1 MDISVTSFKQ
11 QEKKTQYYFEK
22 ISLPHKLGRMIISI
36 PLVADDETR
45 KAEAM
50 RLKAIY
56 QDRKRKDPSLT
67 QDKIAD
73 LCEWSGQSVVSQYLN
88 GRIPLNIGALI
99 KFANVLGFSLDEVSP
114 RLAGLAEM
122 PRLRHR
128 EGASEKTRNTDWEI
142 HPIEAWDDDTP
153 LGPDEVEL
161 PFFKEVE
168 LSAGKGSEVMLETNG
183 RKLRFGKRTL
193 KRKSIDPAAAGC
205 VPVTGNSMEPV
216 LPDGSTVGVDTANTT
231 IQDGKMYAI
240 DHDGQLRVKLL
251 YRLPGSGL
259 RLRSYNTEEHPDE
272 RYEGDYVQQ
281 HIRVIGKVFWYSVM
295 L

>member
-11 QEKKTQYYFEK
+11 QEKKSQCCFDN
-22 ISLPHKLGRMIISI
+22 ISLPYKLDGMTISI
-36 PLVADDETR
+36 PLAADDETR

-50 RLKAIY
+50 RLKAIF
-56 QDRKRKDPSLT
+56 QDRKRNDPTLT

-88 GRIPLNIGALI
+88 GRIPLNISALI

-114 RLAGLAEM
+114 RLAAIAEM
-122 PRLRHR
+122 PRLRNSQEHKKTS
-128 EGASEKTRNTDWEI
+128 ASTDWEM
-142 HPIEAWDDDTP
+142 HPIEVWDDDTP

-231 IQDGKMYAI
+231 VQDGKMYAI

-259 RLRSYNTEEHPDE
+259 RLRSYNTDEHPDE
-272 RYEGDYVQQ
+272 RYDGGYVEQ

>member
-11 QEKKTQYYFEK
+11 QEKKSQCCFDN
-22 ISLPHKLGRMIISI
+22 ISLPYKLDDMTISI
-36 PLVADDETR
+36 PLAADDETR

-50 RLKAIY
+50 RLKAIF
-56 QDRKRKDPSLT
+56 QDRKRNDPTLT

-88 GRIPLNIGALI
+88 GRIPLNISALI

-114 RLAGLAEM
+114 RLAAIAEM
-122 PRLRHR
+122 PRLRNSQEHQKTS
-128 EGASEKTRNTDWEI
+128 ASTDWEM
-142 HPIEAWDDDTP
+142 HPIEVWDDDTP
-153 LGPDEVEL
+153 LGPEEVEL

-259 RLRSYNTEEHPDE
+259 RLRSYNTDEHPDE
-272 RYEGDYVQQ
+272 RYDGGYVEQ

>member
-11 QEKKTQYYFEK
+11 QEKKTRCCFDK
-22 ISLPHKLGRMIISI
+22 ISLPYKLGCMITSI
-36 PLVADDETR
+36 PFSADDETR

-56 QDRKRKDPSLT
+56 QDRKRHDPSLT

-73 LCEWSGQSVVSQYLN
+73 LCEWAGQSVVSQYLN

-99 KFANVLGFSLDEVSP
+99 KFSNVLGFSLEEVSP
-114 RLAGLAEM
+114 RLAALAEM
-122 PRLRHR
+122 PRLRHSQSGNESSR
-128 EGASEKTRNTDWEI
+128 TPDWEM
-142 HPIEAWDDDTP
+142 HQIEVWDDETP

-168 LSAGKGSEVMLETNG
+168 LSAGNGSQVRLETNG

-193 KRKSIDPAAAGC
+193 KRKSIDPASAGC
-205 VPVTGNSMEPV
+205 APVTGNSMEPV
-216 LPDGSTVGVDTANTT
+216 LPDGSTVGVDTANTVV
-231 IQDGKMYAI
+231 QDGKMYAI

-272 RYEGDYVQQ
+272 RYDGDYVQQ
-281 HIRVIGKVFWYSVM
+281 HIRIIGKVFWYSVM